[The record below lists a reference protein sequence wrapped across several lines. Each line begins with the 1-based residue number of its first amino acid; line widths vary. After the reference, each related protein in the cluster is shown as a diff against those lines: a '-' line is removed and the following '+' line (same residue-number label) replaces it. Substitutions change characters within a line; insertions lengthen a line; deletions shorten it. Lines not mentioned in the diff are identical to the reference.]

1 MTTDLDP
8 RFRRADGLSAPDLWA
23 DIERR
28 AEGPERGPG
37 FDRRRWLTIAVA
49 AAIAAG
55 AFGGLWLAFN
65 GNGNDH
71 PAAGL
76 LPNGPIVFAKNVGIG
91 PNGLALTQLWARDP
105 VTGRTS
111 QVGVTMGGQP
121 GTTTM
126 SSVPDPVWSPD
137 GSLVAFSRPGRGGF
151 LRGRP
156 KITVAHT
163 DGTAAVTTRACSFS
177 CSVYDITWSPD
188 GYKLAWIEVGGHG
201 RTAIRVE
208 DVSGGSPTTICQNG
222 TCGTSLAQLAWS
234 PGGTRLAV
242 SNQRLFAEGPQVQQ
256 GSIWVVAADGSS
268 RQRLTPGA
276 TCGVAPGCTADS
288 SPAWSPD
295 GRSLAFIRTDLQS
308 KSQPTVLIRMDVNGR
323 NKIAIFGCRQA
334 PSCLGAPAWSPDGSA
349 IAVVVGGVGSDP
361 RAVQI
366 DLVDPQNGSLRLID
380 FLSNTGC
387 LEPSSPVWS
396 PDGKELLVS
405 AHPWQVTNLCVV
417 SPDGVRPIVVAHD
430 VAAGPSP
437 AGLWVHAGVIDPAA
451 GPAPSPAPTVGALV
465 SSLPLPPG
473 RLVFGVQKIPG
484 GDPAGGTYQV
494 RSDGSGFAPYSG
506 PGACASTFSP
516 DGLSA
521 ACVGQAGPRNA
532 ILVSRP
538 GVPPAVINR
547 ASGVYSY
554 VDQPAWS
561 PVGSTIAYVSFT
573 ATGGL
578 ETYDLRLYDPVSG
591 KDRFLRTGETD
602 PTWSPNGTRIAA
614 TRPNNGD
621 TNGRS
626 EIDAISVAT
635 GQTTPVLQV
644 TGVVSDLAWSPD
656 GQWIAFR
663 WDTATASGIWLVHP
677 DGTGLR
683 LVPSPTSAGGPY
695 AWSPDSHYL
704 VFGAADS
711 HDRRGLYAA
720 RISDG
725 ATALLARAQ
734 PGVDAVAWVP
744 GSS

>member
-1 MTTDLDP
+1 MTIDLDL

-28 AEGPERGPG
+28 AEQPERGPG

-49 AAIAAG
+49 AAIATG

-105 VTGRTS
+105 VTGLTS
-111 QVGVTMGGQP
+111 QVGVTTGGPP
-121 GTTTM
+121 GTSTM

-137 GSLVAFSRPGRGGF
+137 GSLVAFSPGRGGF

-188 GYKLAWIEVGGHG
+188 GYKLAWIEVGANG

-208 DVSGGSPTTICQNG
+208 HVSGGSPTTICQNG
-222 TCGTSLAQLAWS
+222 TCGMSLAQLAWS
-234 PGGTRLAV
+234 PGGIRLAV
-242 SNQRLFAEGPQVQQ
+242 SNQRLFAEGPQVQLS
-256 GSIWVVAADGSS
+256 SIWVVAADGSS
-268 RQRLTPGA
+268 RQRLTPGPS
-276 TCGVAPGCTADS
+276 CQSGKGCTADS

-295 GRSLAFIRTDLQS
+295 GRSIAFIRTDMGS
-308 KSQPTVLIRMDVNGR
+308 VKQPTTLIRMDVNGR
-323 NKIAIFGCRQA
+323 NKIAIFGCQQA

-349 IAVVVGGVGSDP
+349 IALVVGGVGSDP
-361 RAVQI
+361 RGVEV
-366 DLVDPQNGSLRLID
+366 DLVDAETGSLHLIGL
-380 FLSNTGC
+380 LSNYGC

-396 PDGKELLVS
+396 PDGKELLVA

-417 SPDGVRPIVVAHD
+417 SVDGARPIVVAHD
-430 VAAGPSP
+430 VLAGPSP

-451 GPAPSPAPTVGALV
+451 GPAPSPGPTLGPLV
-465 SSLPLPPG
+465 SRLGLPPG

-494 RSDGSGFAPYSG
+494 QSDGSGFAPYPVS
-506 PGACASTFSP
+506 CATTLSPP
-516 DGLSA
+516 DGESA
-521 ACVGQAGPRNA
+521 ACVRRRGIA
-532 ILVSRP
+532 VSRGGRVFP
-538 GVPPAVINR
+538 LISPPAGR
-547 ASGVYSY
+547 FSY
-554 VDQPAWS
+554 IDQPAWS
-561 PVGSTIAYVSFT
+561 PASRSLVAYVSFT
-573 ATGGL
+573 VTAGHGTS
-578 ETYDLRLYDPVSG
+578 DLRLFEGATGRDSL
-591 KDRFLRTGETD
+591 LRTGETD
-602 PTWSPNGTRIAA
+602 PTWSPDGTRIAA
-614 TRPNNGD
+614 IRPNNGD

-635 GQTTPVLQV
+635 GQATPVLQL

-663 WDTATASGIWLVHP
+663 WDTATASGTWLVHP

-683 LVPSPTSAGGPY
+683 LVPSPTSARGPY
-695 AWSPDSHYL
+695 AWSPDSQYL

-711 HDRRGLYAA
+711 HDRVGLYAA
-720 RISDG
+720 RVSDG

-734 PGVDAVAWVP
+734 PGVDAVTWVP